1 MFQIKRNFL
10 KLIFISLSAL
20 SFNVHAEVAIEL
32 GEGINL
38 LAVNGEEVDT
48 DSFFADKTTARL
60 PQGINQILVNYIAEV
75 KPGDDSELE
84 VTQPSVI
91 LFETVASKVSLSAPK
106 IKSIR
111 DVEMFEKNLN
121 WTLTDEKGNP
131 VPYKA
136 NLLIK
141 KGLQLSRDYEDE
153 LEDFNLSNAESALQK
168 IKIVS
173 PIKVSNAKNQKN
185 SETKNNNNMAMDMLI
200 YWYNQA
206 DEKTRRSFKELI
218 NK

>member
-1 MFQIKRNFL
+1 MTQIEKRLL
-10 KLIFISLSAL
+10 KTLATLAACL
-20 SFNVHAEVAIEL
+20 SFNAFSEVRLEL

-38 LAVNGEEVDT
+38 LAVNGEEVRF
-48 DSFFADKTTARL
+48 DSFFADKTSARL
-60 PQGINQILVNYIAEV
+60 PEGTNQILVNYTAEV

-91 LFETVASKVSLSAPK
+91 LFETTASKVSLNAPK

-121 WTLTDEKGNP
+121 WALIDDKGNAI
-131 VPYKA
+131 PYKA

-153 LEDFNLSNAESALQK
+153 LEDFNLSNANAALQK
-168 IKIVS
+168 TKIIS
-173 PIKVSNAKNQKN
+173 PTQTLNAKGKK
-185 SETKNNNNMAMDMLI
+185 SPETKRNNNMAMEMLI